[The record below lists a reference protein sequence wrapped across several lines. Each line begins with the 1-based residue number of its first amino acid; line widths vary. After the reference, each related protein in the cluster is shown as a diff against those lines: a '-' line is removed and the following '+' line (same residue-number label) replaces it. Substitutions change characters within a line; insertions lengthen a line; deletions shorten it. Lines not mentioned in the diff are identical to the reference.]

1 MSKELSKYIVAFS
14 YFNKTFV
21 VLSANSGVISTIC
34 FISVIGVPAGI
45 ASASFTLIF
54 SLIGG
59 IIKKL
64 LKITR
69 NKKEEIQKNCHAC

>member
-1 MSKELSKYIVAFS
+1 MSKELSKYIAAFS

-21 VLSANSGVISTIC
+21 VLSANSGVISIIC

-64 LKITR
+64 LKLTR

>member
-1 MSKELSKYIVAFS
+1 MSKELSKYIAAFS
-14 YFNKTFV
+14 YFNKSFF
-21 VLSANSGVISTIC
+21 VLSAKSGVISIIC

-64 LKITR
+64 LELTR
-69 NKKEEIQKNCHAC
+69 NKKEETQKNCHAC